1 MSSHEEMVQTS
12 QTMVRTWVANS
23 LELCLS
29 PELHQ
34 LKIKKNHV
42 VLLFYVKCVQQKI
55 LFVMVLWAFELI
67 ELVSLT

>member
-1 MSSHEEMVQTS
+1 MVQTS
-12 QTMVRTWVANS
+12 QTMAKTWVTNS
-23 LELCLS
+23 LELCLI
-29 PELHQ
+29 PEHHQ

-55 LFVMVLWAFELI
+55 LFVVILWAFELI